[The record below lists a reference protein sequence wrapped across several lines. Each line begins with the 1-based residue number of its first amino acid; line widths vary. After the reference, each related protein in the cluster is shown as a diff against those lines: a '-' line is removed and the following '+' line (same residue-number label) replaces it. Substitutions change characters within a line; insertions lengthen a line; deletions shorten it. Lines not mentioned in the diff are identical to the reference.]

1 MSLFIEIPKFRK
13 IVNECDHSLDLIY
26 NQESKYSTCAYHAA
40 KDCDSNL
47 SNDELNE
54 LKRVNESIKFNTN
67 IINNHNN
74 ILNNYFINY
83 NFKRDY
89 DQICKHIQKLYIKHM
104 NTIKESN
111 MEVFDEFLNVLKLYL
126 NFIYFKEDLK
136 PPYELTYL
144 LNNKSYTLKTKDNL

>member
-74 ILNNYFINY
+74 ILNNCTLDKILIINNLQLYLESSIHNQLIYNY
-83 NFKRDY
+83 NVSNIK
-89 DQICKHIQKLYIKHM
+89 IQKTKSILNTNGNENKANLY
-104 NTIKESN
+104 
-111 MEVFDEFLNVLKLYL
+111 F
-126 NFIYFKEDLK
+126 
-136 PPYELTYL
+136 
-144 LNNKSYTLKTKDNL
+144 NKFCLPR